1 MDNLKGAKKIVYAGE
16 LTFAAINL
24 KKLATW
30 SCLMWTQKAYL
41 AGL

>member
-1 MDNLKGAKKIVYAGE
+1 MCNPKGAKKLSMQAL
-16 LTFAAINL
+16 LTFAAMNL